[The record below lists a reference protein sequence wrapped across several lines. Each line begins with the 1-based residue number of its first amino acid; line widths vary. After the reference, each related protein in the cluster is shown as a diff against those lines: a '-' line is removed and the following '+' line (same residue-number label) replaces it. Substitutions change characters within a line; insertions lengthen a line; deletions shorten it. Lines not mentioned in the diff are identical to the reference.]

1 MRLGPLLLT
10 AIIVAGL
17 GYWFILRSPAQ
28 QEAFTAAISG
38 GDRTATTV
46 AISAAE
52 ETSDESD
59 AEDLRPVQVMVLPSA
74 EGETVG
80 KLIVRGRTEANRN
93 VHAPAETTGVVISTP
108 LRRGTEVAAGEVL
121 CELSPGTRA
130 AQLLEAEAQLERA
143 RVDYEAAAQLNDR
156 GFSSTTT
163 RMSRAAELEAAQAAV
178 DLVKW
183 DIDKLKI
190 LAPFDG
196 ILESDTAELGAR
208 LAPGETCATIID
220 LSIVKVTGFVGE
232 QNIDQISVGQIA
244 TARLINGREE
254 VGKITFISRVAD
266 EDTRTYLVEVTLQNR
281 AGRLRDGMTT
291 ELLID
296 LPPQKAHF
304 VPQTALTLD
313 DGGRLGLRIL
323 DGETSR
329 FVPVAM
335 VRDEARGV
343 WLTGLPETV
352 NIIVVGQEFVRD
364 GRKVKAVPI
373 SWDDFG

>member
-38 GDRTATTV
+38 GDRAATTV

-183 DIDKLKI
+183 DIGKLKI